1 MISEIDHYLKR
12 LFPLN
17 RSLTGS
23 HNVETLKI
31 LQEIIPLNVL
41 QYHSG
46 EQVYD
51 WTIPDEWELKE
62 AWIKDKEGNVL
73 VDLQNS
79 NLHVMSYSQSV
90 SGRYRFSELKQ
101 HLHYL
106 KDLPKAIP
114 YRTSYYA
121 DNWAFCVS
129 YEQFLDYFSV
139 DDEEVFEVFISSKK
153 KKGVMPVGELLIE
166 GRSRKEYLISS
177 YICHPSM
184 ANDSLSG
191 VLSAAFLAKHLLSV
205 QETLEF
211 SYRVV
216 FVPETI
222 GAIAYAA
229 KNEQQLKEIDVALVM
244 TTCGGPGKFG
254 YKQSWEKSHYINELV
269 EQVFNSHE
277 TEYIKYPF
285 DIHGSDERQYA
296 SQAFR
301 INTITITKDKYYE
314 YPYYHT
320 SLDDLNFVKAEYIAK
335 TVELYKEL
343 LSNLDK
349 NIIYKNT
356 MTHCEVMLSKHDLYP
371 KNWWDNQ
378 SA

>member
-1 MISEIDHYLKR
+1 
-12 LFPLN
+12 
-17 RSLTGS
+17 
-23 HNVETLKI
+23 
-31 LQEIIPLNVL
+31 
-41 QYHSG
+41 
-46 EQVYD
+46 
-51 WTIPDEWELKE
+51 
-62 AWIKDKEGNVL
+62 
-73 VDLQNS
+73 
-79 NLHVMSYSQSV
+79 
-90 SGRYRFSELKQ
+90 
-101 HLHYL
+101 
-106 KDLPKAIP
+106 
-114 YRTSYYA
+114 
-121 DNWAFCVS
+121 
-129 YEQFLDYFSV
+129 
-139 DDEEVFEVFISSKK
+139 
-153 KKGVMPVGELLIE
+153 MPVGELLIE

-371 KNWWDNQ
+371 KTGGTINQ
-378 SA
+378 LSTGMDKSELDIILELLFYADGSLSLFELSKKIQVGIDVLYRIATILKEKYILERVK